1 VSASAEA
8 RTEPAIRGFVDGLT
22 GNQIDGWAFE
32 VAHPTERVVVE
43 LRLDGERVATT
54 VADRHRADLVR
65 SGVGDAFHGF
75 RFPLK
80 PAWAERRSELA
91 VIARGVD
98 GTEVTL
104 PLFRRGAPVAPPAPA
119 PAPEAPPP
127 QLVKA
132 IEQLVAN
139 QRLLEGRLQDLAARV
154 PVEPVPAAVAA
165 PPPPIAFDAG
175 EAEARLAALEA
186 WVARL
191 DERLATLQAAPSGM
205 AKQPAGLDT
214 WQVVL
219 IALLGLV
226 GLGALA
232 AFALVLAI

>member
-1 VSASAEA
+1 VSAPAEA
-8 RTEPAIRGFVDGLT
+8 RAEPAIRGFVDGLT

-65 SGVGDAFHGF
+65 AGVGDAFHGF

-80 PAWAERRSELA
+80 PAWAERRSELQA
-91 VIARGVD
+91 VARGLEGGEFV
-98 GTEVTL
+98 L
-104 PLFRRGAPVAPPAPA
+104 PLFRRGAPVAAT
-119 PAPEAPPP
+119 PEAPPP

-139 QRLLEGRLQDLAARV
+139 QRLLEGRLQEVAARIPAEPL
-154 PVEPVPAAVAA
+154 PVAPQAA
-165 PPPPIAFDAG
+165 PQATPSGPFDSA
-175 EAEARLAALEA
+175 EAESRVAALEA

-191 DERLATLQAAPSGM
+191 DERLAALQAA
-205 AKQPAGLDT
+205 APAEARAAQGLDT

-219 IALLGLV
+219 MSLLALV

-232 AFALVLAI
+232 GFAMVLAL